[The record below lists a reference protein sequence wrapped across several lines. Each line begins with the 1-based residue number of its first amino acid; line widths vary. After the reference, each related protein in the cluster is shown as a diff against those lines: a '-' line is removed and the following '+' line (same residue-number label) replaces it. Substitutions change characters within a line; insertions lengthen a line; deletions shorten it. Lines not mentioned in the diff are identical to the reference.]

1 MIITTQSSMLTTTPS
16 SMLTTTPSS
25 MTPVYKTQHRRS
37 WRQFDL
43 ERFRSDLAASCLCD
57 GTLGPPSLGDASTA
71 ALWFDEVIAAL
82 LDAHAPM
89 AEITCR
95 VRPSSDRWYD
105 SECRSAKRHARRL
118 ERCYKKTRSTAAR
131 EHWVEALGSMHRL
144 VRSKRDATGGRKL
157 TLDAIRRLFGVR
169 LTKDWAGEELA
180 PRIRPLVSQL
190 RPS

>member
-1 MIITTQSSMLTTTPS
+1 
-16 SMLTTTPSS
+16 
-25 MTPVYKTQHRRS
+25 
-37 WRQFDL
+37 
-43 ERFRSDLAASCLCD
+43 
-57 GTLGPPSLGDASTA
+57 
-71 ALWFDEVIAAL
+71 
-82 LDAHAPM
+82 M

-118 ERCYKKTRSTAAR
+118 ERCYKKTGSTAAR

-144 VRSKRDATGGRKL
+144 VRSKRDAAGGRKL

-190 RPS
+190 RPSPTSSIRRVSDVRSATDGAPAPEVRDIL